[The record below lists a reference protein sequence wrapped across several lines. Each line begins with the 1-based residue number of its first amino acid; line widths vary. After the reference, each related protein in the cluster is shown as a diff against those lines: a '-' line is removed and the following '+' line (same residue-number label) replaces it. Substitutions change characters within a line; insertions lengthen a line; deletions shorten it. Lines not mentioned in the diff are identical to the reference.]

1 VSGVASLIERHA
13 ELWRTATHHPFLDAV
28 RDGGLPPDAFAGWL
42 AQDYLYIGDLLV
54 FQARLLSRAP
64 RAAQAVLID
73 GLAALEGELGW
84 FEDLATQR
92 GLSLEAAHHATTLR
106 YREFL
111 VGLEARPYA
120 ARIAALWAIERVYLE
135 AWQTA
140 APGQP
145 EYREFVEHWTT
156 PAFADY
162 VNGLERAAEAALAAG
177 SDLSAADSAFAEVA
191 RLERAFWDVAWS
203 PADSPDSLLNR

>member
-1 VSGVASLIERHA
+1 MNGVAALIQRHA
-13 ELWRTATHHPFLDAV
+13 ELWRAATHHPFLDGV
-28 RDGGLPPDAFAGWL
+28 RDGGLPPAAFGAWL
-42 AQDYLYIGDLLV
+42 EQDYLYVSDLLM

-64 RAAQAVLID
+64 RAAQAVLIN

-92 GLSLEAAHHATTLR
+92 SLSLEAAHHATTLR

-120 ARIAALWAIERVYLE
+120 AGIAALWAIERVYLE

-162 VNGLERAAEAALAAG
+162 VIGLERAAEAALAAG

-191 RLERAFWDVAWS
+191 RLERAFWEMAWNS
-203 PADSPDSLLNR
+203 PRSTSE